1 MGYPEPYKIPYD
13 SWFDYNIP
21 AAINDALQC
30 WIATEDT
37 AKWTTEVNDSI
48 HSKMYDLATDSGLLL
63 GGSELLA

>member
-21 AAINDALQC
+21 AAINDTLQC
-30 WIATEDT
+30 WIAPQNT
-37 AKWTTEVNDSI
+37 AKWTTEVDDSI

-63 GGSELLA
+63 GGSELLT